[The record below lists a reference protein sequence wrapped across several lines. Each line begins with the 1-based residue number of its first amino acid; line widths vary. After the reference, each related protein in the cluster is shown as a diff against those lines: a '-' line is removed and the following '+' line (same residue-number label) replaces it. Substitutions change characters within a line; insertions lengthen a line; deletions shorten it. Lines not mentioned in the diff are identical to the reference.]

1 MIEARHRLMDQ
12 IEADIRLTAVD
23 LGVSRLDPRVAEAL
37 RRVPRERF
45 VPVSERELAYL
56 NRPLPIGH
64 GQTISQPSIV
74 AIMSQLLEVGPSHR
88 VFELGTG
95 SGYQAA
101 VLAAMGV
108 RVYSV
113 EIVPELAQRAAT
125 TLAALGEDKVQV
137 RTGDGW
143 LGWPEAAPFD
153 GILVTAATPR
163 VPPQLIEQL
172 APGGRMLI
180 PLGEA
185 RWAQNLTLFV
195 KDASGGLRQRL
206 LLPVRFVPVT
216 GNMDP

>member
-1 MIEARHRLMDQ
+1 MIEARNRLMDQ
-12 IEADIRLTAVD
+12 IEAHIRLTAVD

-37 RRVPRERF
+37 RQVPRERF
-45 VPVSERELAYL
+45 VPASERELAYL

-74 AIMSQLLEVGPSHR
+74 AIMSQLLEVGPGHR

-101 VLAAMGV
+101 ILAAMGV

-172 APGGRMLI
+172 ASGGRMLI

-216 GNMDP
+216 GNMES